1 MKRNLIF
8 RFLLILLLSF
18 INSQMTEEKRQFLLK
33 KVTKRIDSIKNIN
46 KLFPLKNFYERGEFV
61 YDSEKIKKIIEEN
74 KFPDSYNFIDKEN
87 PTVHIKNQLSC
98 GSCWAFASSTALA
111 YRFKKQGIDVN
122 LSPQN

>member
-8 RFLLILLLSF
+8 LFLLILLLSF

-87 PTVHIKNQLSC
+87 PTVHIKNQ
-98 GSCWAFASSTALA
+98 
-111 YRFKKQGIDVN
+111 KKMWKLLVLCIN
-122 LSPQN
+122 NCFSL